1 MTKPLPIVH
10 FLYEPGDGGLDRVAI
25 YLANGMAE
33 RGIKTEL
40 WLTKPDGP
48 LAKLIS
54 PEVTVRL
61 VPTPRIGGRGVQ
73 LLLQIPA
80 LAKMIRE
87 YQPRAIF
94 SAGNQSNLSIAIAQ
108 KLGRQV
114 PTKIIQKITNPIKRP
129 NMSRWAVKLRRIR
142 FGRTI
147 AMGDYCLALSS
158 PDTESYRKMFPI
170 SAGKI
175 DVVANAY
182 VTPEMLAIGAK
193 RPDNSYRHIP
203 NLLAVGRV
211 SFQKDYHNLL
221 EALAKNKNL
230 DWHLTILGDGPLMEE
245 IRSLAAKL
253 DIADRILFEGFVTNA
268 APYYEKADILLLS
281 SRWEGFAAVPLEAM
295 AAGCDIVATDSS
307 AGLTYLLAQKDITT
321 QPVED
326 PEALAEA
333 IKATLIRKKRRDLR
347 PLADQ
352 YSLANS
358 VDDHLRVL
366 EKCESIQ
373 PE

>member
-1 MTKPLPIVH
+1 MTEPAPIVH

-25 YLANGMAE
+25 FLANGMAE
-33 RGIKTEL
+33 RGIETEL

-54 PEVTVRL
+54 PKVTLRL
-61 VPTPRIGGRGVQ
+61 VPTPRISGRGVQ
-73 LLLQIPA
+73 LVLQIPA

-87 YQPRAIF
+87 QKPRAIF
-94 SAGNQSNLSIAIAQ
+94 SAGNQSNLSIAVAR
-108 KLGRQV
+108 KWAGKV

-129 NMSRWAVKLRRIR
+129 NMGRWAEKLRRIR

-147 AMGDYCLALSS
+147 AIGDYCVALSR
-158 PDTESYRKMFPI
+158 PDTESYRRMFPE

-182 VTPEMLAIGAK
+182 VTPEMSAIGAN
-193 RPDNSYRHIP
+193 RPDNSFQHTP

-221 EALAKNKNL
+221 EALAKIKQL
-230 DWHLTILGDGPLMEE
+230 DWHLTILGDGPQMEE
-245 IRSLAAKL
+245 IRYLAATL

-307 AGLTYLLAQKDITT
+307 AGLTYLLAQKDIVT

-352 YSLANS
+352 YSLTNS
-358 VDDHLRVL
+358 VDNHLLVL
-366 EKCESIQ
+366 EKCESMS
-373 PE
+373 PA